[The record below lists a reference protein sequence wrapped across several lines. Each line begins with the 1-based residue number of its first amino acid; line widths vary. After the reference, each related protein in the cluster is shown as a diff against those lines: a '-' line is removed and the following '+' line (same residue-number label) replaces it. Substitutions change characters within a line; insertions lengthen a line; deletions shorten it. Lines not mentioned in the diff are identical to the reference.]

1 MLVPVKWLKQYIDL
15 DADSRLIA
23 DKLTDSGSHVESIK
37 SLDEGITNI
46 KVAKVENIKEHESL
60 KKLLLVDLN
69 LGDEEITLVT
79 GAKNMKVGDLV
90 VAALEGANLPGGITI
105 GEADFDG
112 VKSKGMLLSYEE
124 LGYSD
129 SLVPKNSKDGIII
142 LTGDYKPG
150 DCGIKALDLDDQVIE
165 FEITPNRPDCLSI
178 IGMAREAGAS
188 FEKTIEEP
196 KNRVDSEIDK
206 IEDYFNGLHIETE
219 KTDRFIL
226 RVIKD
231 VEIKESPQW
240 MKNDLMKAGMRPIN
254 NIVDITN
261 FIMLEYGQPLHA
273 YDLDKIREKALI
285 VRDAKDGEQLLT
297 LDKNTRSLTS
307 EDIVICD
314 GKSNPIGL
322 AGVMG
327 GFDTEVTESTTNILI
342 EAATFEDDSI
352 RQTSKRLNLRSEA
365 SSRYEKKVPSKLAE
379 VAIDRFCELIE
390 ATSSGI
396 VVAGSYDHKKDQI
409 EDRTLRLRNSRSNTL
424 LGLDLDINQTR
435 AYLENLG
442 LETSI
447 EGDEIITKI
456 PYYREDLTIEAD
468 LIEEVGRLYGFHNI
482 KPQPLKGALTE
493 GLKSDLRNFMDQVRR
508 DVFALG
514 FSEILTYSFI
524 SEKQF
529 DNLNLDKESK
539 LRNVIKIL
547 NPLGEDFSVMRTTL
561 LGNMLDVIRRNIN
574 NKENDLKLSELGN
587 TFSLNDSNERIETK
601 LLTLGLVGD
610 YDFYYTKD
618 IILNL
623 LDKYGVNEIE
633 FEKNDQNSIYHPG
646 RCAHIIVDGQD
657 IGTIGEIHPLVLENF
672 DIGKRVYAAEL
683 NIDLLLTKK
692 ADQIRYQTVSKYP
705 MVERDIALVVDK
717 AVESQKIID
726 VIKDNGGQLLKS
738 VQLFDIYTGSQIEE
752 GKKSLAYKIGFQSDE
767 RTLKDKEVK
776 AAFENILAALSD
788 AFGVNLRG

>member
-196 KNRVDSEIDK
+196 KNRVDSEVDK

-587 TFSLNDSNERIETK
+587 TFSLNDSHERIETK

-618 IILNL
+618 IVLNL

-683 NIDLLLTKK
+683 NIDLLITKK

>member
-196 KNRVDSEIDK
+196 KNRVDSEVDK

-273 YDLDKIREKALI
+273 YDLDKIREKDLI

-365 SSRYEKKVPSKLAE
+365 SSRYEKNVPSKLAE

-587 TFSLNDSNERIETK
+587 TFSLNDSHERIETK

-683 NIDLLLTKK
+683 NIDLLITKK

>member
-396 VVAGSYDHKKDQI
+396 VVAGSCDHKKDQI

-587 TFSLNDSNERIETK
+587 TFSLNDSHERIETK

-618 IILNL
+618 IVLNL

-683 NIDLLLTKK
+683 NIDLLITKK

>member
-196 KNRVDSEIDK
+196 KNRVDSEVDK

-618 IILNL
+618 IVLNL

-683 NIDLLLTKK
+683 NIDLLITKK

>member
-196 KNRVDSEIDK
+196 KNRVDSEVDK

-365 SSRYEKKVPSKLAE
+365 SSRYEKKVQSKLAE

-618 IILNL
+618 IVLNL